1 MNKEKTEKEE
11 TRFIELLEECR
22 EKGLVS
28 ALASDYIPVWEKR
41 NLTIKEASQ
50 LFGIGMNKLY
60 NLVKDPGCNYVLYV
74 GSKAMIKRVP
84 FENYLDANTTYS
96 I

>member
-1 MNKEKTEKEE
+1 MRKESLKE
-11 TRFIELLEECR
+11 LD
-22 EKGLVS
+22 
-28 ALASDYIPVWEKR
+28 SDCVPIWEKR